1 MLRKTLGLVVLLWL
15 GAAAAQEATPSVYVD
30 ITPSF
35 VTNYDEGA
43 RLKYLKARV
52 SLKVMSDSAEVVMH
66 HLPSIQNSLVILF
79 SSQAEENL
87 TSTVGRETLR
97 REALQEVR
105 NVMASLERQ
114 GNQKIEDLYF
124 TDFIV
129 QQ

>member
-1 MLRKTLGLVVLLWL
+1 MVRKTLGLVVLFWFS
-15 GAAAAQEATPSVYVD
+15 AAAAQEIAPSVYVD

-66 HLPSIQNSLVILF
+66 HMPSIQNSLVILF

-105 NVMASLERQ
+105 SVMASLERQ

>member
-1 MLRKTLGLVVLLWL
+1 MFRSVIAGLLLI
-15 GAAAAQEATPSVYVD
+15 AATASTAQEVPPSVYID
-30 ITPSF
+30 ISPSF

-52 SLKVMSDSAEVVMH
+52 SLKVVTDSEEMIRH
-66 HLPSIQNSLVILF
+66 HLPSIQNTLVILF

-87 TSTVGRETLR
+87 ISTVGRESLR
-97 REALQEVR
+97 REALEEVR
-105 NVMASLERQ
+105 RVMSMLERQ

>member
-1 MLRKTLGLVVLLWL
+1 MARSVVMACCLCLS
-15 GAAAAQEATPSVYVD
+15 GTAAAQVIPDSVYVD

-52 SLKVMSDSAEVVMH
+52 SLKIKAESEEMVWH
-66 HLPSIQNSLVILF
+66 HLPSIQNTLVILF
-79 SSQAEENL
+79 SAQAEENL
-87 TSTVGRETLR
+87 TSTVGRESLR
-97 REALQEVR
+97 REALQEVKSIMSTLA
-105 NVMASLERQ
+105 NS
-114 GNQKIEDLYF
+114 GNQNIEELYF

>member
-1 MLRKTLGLVVLLWL
+1 MLRKYLGAFVLLWAS
-15 GAAAAQEATPSVYVD
+15 AAAAQEKPPSYYLD
-30 ITPSF
+30 IRPSF

-52 SLKVMSDSAEVVMH
+52 SLKVVEEEAEKIMH
-66 HLPSIQNSLVILF
+66 HMPSIQNALVILF

-87 TSTVGRETLR
+87 TSTVGRESLR
-97 REALQEVR
+97 REALEEVR
-105 NVMASLERQ
+105 QVMAMLERQ
-114 GNQKIEDLYF
+114 GNQLIEDLYF

>member
-1 MLRKTLGLVVLLWL
+1 MLAKSFCILVLLWIS
-15 GAAAAQEATPSVYVD
+15 AASAQEESPSYYLD

-52 SLKVMSDSAEVVMH
+52 SLKLIEESAEVVMH
-66 HLPSIQNSLVILF
+66 HMPSIKNALVILF

-97 REALQEVR
+97 REALEEVR
-105 NVMASLERQ
+105 QVMAMLERQ
-114 GNQKIEDLYF
+114 GNQLVEDLYF

>member
-1 MLRKTLGLVVLLWL
+1 MLRKTLGVLVLVWA
-15 GAAAAQEATPSVYVD
+15 GAAYAQDAAESVYVD

-52 SLKVMSDSAEVVMH
+52 SLQVTAGSEEVVFYHM
-66 HLPSIQNSLVILF
+66 PSIQNSLVILF

-87 TSTVGRETLR
+87 TSTVGRESLR
-97 REALQEVR
+97 REALEEVR
-105 NVMASLERQ
+105 NIMSTLERQ
-114 GNQKIEDLYF
+114 DKQTIEDLYF

>member
-1 MLRKTLGLVVLLWL
+1 MVRKALVILALVW
-15 GAAAAQEATPSVYVD
+15 GCVSYGQEEMPSTYVD

-52 SLKVMSDSAEVVMH
+52 SLQVTAGSQELIFH

-87 TSTVGRETLR
+87 TSTVGRESLR
-97 REALQEVR
+97 REALQVVR
-105 NVMASLERQ
+105 QVMSTLQHQ